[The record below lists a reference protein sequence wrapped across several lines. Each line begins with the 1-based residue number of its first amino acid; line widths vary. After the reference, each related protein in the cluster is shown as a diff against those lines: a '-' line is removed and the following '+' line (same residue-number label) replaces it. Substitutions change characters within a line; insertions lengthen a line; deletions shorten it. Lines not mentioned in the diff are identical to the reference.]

1 MYFIQLLEI
10 LNLKEHYFEQFQPWL
25 ENVVLPVYKKLM
37 QEGSNEGSN
46 DHEDYGG
53 ILAQEM
59 VNTFESL
66 LEKATL
72 QPKMVCLA
80 QYTNYVVLNNCLG
93 L

>member
-10 LNLKEHYFEQFQPWL
+10 LDLKEHYFEQLQPWL

-46 DHEDYGG
+46 DHEDHGG

-59 VNTFESL
+59 VKHFWKPFRKGNITTKNGMS
-66 LEKATL
+66 
-72 QPKMVCLA
+72 CSI
-80 QYTNYVVLNNCLG
+80 Y
-93 L
+93 